1 MKGMIFM
8 EEGREKINDTQVR
21 ETRKSSRGKWYTHRF
36 PTDVPF
42 FFPLWL
48 TMVFILLP
56 CFVITW
62 QLYIPEAVSYGGEVS
77 LWKSSQSILFG
88 NWISPFILWFFSGA
102 MVYLFMK
109 RKALRNEIHTTDVLA
124 KEIVPQ
130 VFDRD
135 VHTRTSEQLYQ
146 LMEQKLKTL
155 FPKAR
160 PENLLLN
167 RFLIM
172 CNRKVSNTLEK
183 EDENIHFAGQCEH
196 SEMQSSYSLPRFMVW
211 AIPILGFIG
220 TVWGISRGIS
230 NFAIAMNDATS
241 SSEISNVMQT
251 QLSLVTAHLGTAF
264 DTTFLA
270 LVLSIPL
277 MLLLT
282 WTEKKEEHY
291 ITSLDTL
298 WFHDLLP
305 RFTLTRCMSAD
316 TTHKGTQ
323 SASDSSRAHVQ
334 VVADEIKLLS
344 TQVNALHKIMED
356 FYETVFASS
365 QKK

>member
-1 MKGMIFM
+1 M
-8 EEGREKINDTQVR
+8 EEGKEKINDTHR
-21 ETRKSSRGKWYTHRF
+21 LEAGKSSRGTWYSHRF

-42 FFPLWL
+42 FFSLGL

-56 CFVITW
+56 CLVITW
-62 QLYIPEAVSYGGEVS
+62 RLYIPEAVSHEREMS
-77 LWKSSQSILFG
+77 LWESSQSILFG

-102 MVYLFMK
+102 MIYLFMK
-109 RKALRNEIHTTDVLA
+109 RKALRNEIYTTDVLA
-124 KEIVPQ
+124 KEVVPTI
-130 VFDRD
+130 FDRD
-135 VHTRTSEQLYQ
+135 VHTGTSEELYYH
-146 LMEQKLKTL
+146 MEQNLKTL
-155 FPKAR
+155 VPKAR
-160 PENLLLN
+160 SENLLLN

-172 CNRKVSNTLEK
+172 CHRNANTTLEK
-183 EDENIHFAGQCEH
+183 EGENNYFAGQCEH

-211 AIPILGFIG
+211 AIPILGFVG
-220 TVWGISRGIS
+220 TVWGISRAIS

-282 WTEKKEEHY
+282 WTEKTEEHY
-291 ITSLDTL
+291 INSLDTL
-298 WFHDLLP
+298 WFYDLLP
-305 RFTLTRCMSAD
+305 RFMNNRGIPAD
-316 TTHKGTQ
+316 TTSKGTG
-323 SASDSSRAHVQ
+323 SATNSSSVQ

-344 TQVNALHKIMED
+344 TQVGALHKIMED
-356 FYETVFASS
+356 LYETVFASS
-365 QKK
+365 LKKVNPE